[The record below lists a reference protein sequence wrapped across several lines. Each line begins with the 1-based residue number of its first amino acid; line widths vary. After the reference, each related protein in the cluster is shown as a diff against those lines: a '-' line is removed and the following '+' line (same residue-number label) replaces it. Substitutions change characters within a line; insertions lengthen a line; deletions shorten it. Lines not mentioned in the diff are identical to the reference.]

1 MLSSASS
8 FSNPAQGARIMRRTV
23 LPAVSLFLALAL
35 GCGGCGSSEPA
46 NSIKI
51 ESVTPA
57 SAGAGFTITV
67 SYDLQTAD
75 SAAIYHSW
83 CESSY
88 FGDRSGDIWMGCPAS
103 ITDVAVST
111 GQGTTTITVTE
122 VFTGTRD
129 LWVIL
134 MPNQDSNSAVGV
146 VSDVQTITVPFP

>member
-1 MLSSASS
+1 
-8 FSNPAQGARIMRRTV
+8 MRRTV
-23 LPAVSLFLALAL
+23 LPAVSLFLVLAL
-35 GCGGCGSSEPA
+35 GCGGCGSSEPV

-57 SAGAGFTITV
+57 TAAPGVPATFTVTV

-88 FGDRSGDIWMGCPAS
+88 FGDRWSDIWMGCPAS
-103 ITDVAVST
+103 ITDITVSR
-111 GQGTTTITVTE
+111 GQGTRTITVTE
-122 VFTGTRD
+122 AFTGARD

-146 VSDVQTITVPFP
+146 ASDEQTIPVP